1 MRRADQEG
9 RVNRLR
15 EVMENIGKQLSG
27 LPLVHRMLFVALA
40 GVIVLV
46 LLLVWSQ
53 SSRSAMVALLPGA
66 TAQEMARAQ
75 EHLTSIGIRTGADG
89 SGRLTVQAEDRVR
102 ALASLVETG
111 QGPTD
116 PTRAIGSLVEGTSWM
131 NSRSDNDRQY
141 YANLQ
146 EGLSRVVGGFSG
158 VEWASVVMDVPE
170 PVGLGQTF
178 RKPTASVTV
187 RMRRGA
193 ILSQE
198 QVDAIAA
205 TVAGSRAGLSLL
217 DVSVVDQTAGR
228 ALRAR
233 RPDDYGATSYIEH
246 QDKVER
252 RVAEKLGMTL
262 GYIRGV
268 LIAVSAQVDVTRRVT
283 SVRSALP
290 TGSGTVAIPRREQG
304 DTQEITQA
312 TPAAAPGLSSNLADD
327 IARSPSGGGGSR
339 TSTEKTESEFVVSVG
354 TRSEDIVDPRGMPTR
369 ITAVV
374 HLPREYIEDLVRQGR
389 AGAAAAGAAAGGGA
403 AGGGVDAPVTQ
414 AEIEGAFATEKARL
428 EADLRPLLR
437 TAAVEAGVE
446 SAEAEQGIVVS
457 LIPVPSLASLG
468 PVQEAGLF
476 ALGGGGGGSGG
487 GGVLGVSGGVLGLIQ
502 TGVLLALAVG
512 AIGTMLVVVRRAGKP
527 LDLPTAESI
536 VGLPPALEA
545 GADVVG
551 EADETQTAMMGIELA
566 DGELEAKKKLESV
579 TQMVKN
585 NPRDAA
591 GLLNR
596 WLAVEH

>member
-1 MRRADQEG
+1 M
-9 RVNRLR
+9 NRLR

-27 LPLVHRMLFVALA
+27 LPVVHRMLFVALA

-111 QGPTD
+111 QGPSD

-205 TVAGSRAGLSLL
+205 TVSGSRAGLSML

-290 TGSGTVAIPRREQG
+290 SGSGTVAIPRREQG

-312 TPAAAPGLSSNLADD
+312 TPAAAPGLSSNLPDD

-389 AGAAAAGAAAGGGA
+389 ASGAPGAGAGA
-403 AGGGVDAPVTQ
+403 AGGGGAGGGGAGGGAGDAEAPVTQ
-414 AEIEGAFATEKARL
+414 AEIEGAFAAEKSRL
-428 EADLRPLLR
+428 ETDLRPLLR
-437 TAAVEAGVE
+437 TAAFEAGAE
-446 SAEAEQGIVVS
+446 SDESDQGIVVS
-457 LIPVPSLASLG
+457 LIPVPSRGPLG

-476 ALGGGGGGSGG
+476 ALGGGGGVGG
-487 GGVLGVSGGVLGLIQ
+487 GGLLGASGGVMGLIQ